1 MKLDYSYKL
10 PVHQQFGRFIRK
22 NLHKSS
28 TETQVLFLP
37 GYGAAEYENVY
48 KPRGIPIQNIT
59 GVEKNGKVYKHI
71 KRTQEFDIVNGDL
84 ADYVKE
90 TDKKFDVI
98 SLDFTGYLTDKE
110 REIIYVIAD
119 RRLLRDGGILLT
131 TFQASRERKDEQ
143 TRYKQTMLNR
153 EIADII
159 NGLSDPKLYDAEY
172 REITSNEQVPQKG
185 EFYYTENSIGIVPKQ
200 QMNIANMRDIGVPS
214 DVLYTFAQA
223 AVPVLKR
230 SEMYNAFLDIVPSDF
245 LEPLFEK
252 FGLSVINNDFLK
264 QLDKFA
270 AYIAAEKLKGHHL
283 EVPQESKQK
292 FLEKYCGSYLLATT
306 LDYIA
311 THVFFWHPSTT
322 YLVRLHAADAQI
334 PTAIQLNKYA
344 GDAGMPM
351 LCDFYKFDD
360 ARTILPDEVEA
371 YAKRFFELPAGWWI
385 SEKAQ
390 TLVSDKEKFRLVE
403 KASKS
408 PNGLPPDI
416 EFTQMLHKKVCI
428 AYEAISSNI
437 SSTMRK
443 LGKGELERIDLG
455 SFRKPRGKKEEIIKM
470 VITGVPDA
478 DIHAKYRVGKMQLA
492 GYKASLKKGMYKE
505 LAEEV
510 RQSQET
516 AQAEKTIVK
525 PIAHTQ
531 PVIESPIREQFDIKA
546 YENDLIRSIIGSE
559 DKFTSFQDEIILPVY
574 EFADGMAKR
583 ADISD
588 EQKLALKKSLNAV
601 HNGKPLNRLIRDTYE
616 FSTAVPEFLRALQNN
631 GSLPSEKELNKL
643 YQRYFGRI

>member
-10 PVHQQFGRFIRK
+10 PVHQQFGRFIKK
-22 NLHKSS
+22 NLYKSPS
-28 TETQVLFLP
+28 ETQVLFLP

-71 KRTQEFDIVNGDL
+71 KRTQEFDIVNDDL
-84 ADYVKE
+84 VDYTKE

-110 REIIYVIAD
+110 REIIYTLAE
-119 RRLLRDGGILLT
+119 RKLLRDGGILLT

-143 TRYKQTMLNR
+143 TRYKQMMLNR
-153 EIADII
+153 EIANII
-159 NGLSDPKLYDAEY
+159 NGLADPKLYDTGY
-172 REITSNEQVPQKG
+172 REITSDEQVPQKG

-200 QMNIANMRDIGVPS
+200 QMNTANMRDIGVPS
-214 DVLYTFAQA
+214 DVLYTLAQA

-230 SEMYNAFLDIVPSDF
+230 SEMFNTFLDIVPPDF

-252 FGLSVINNDFLK
+252 FGLSVMNNDFLK
-264 QLDKFA
+264 QLEKFA
-270 AYIAAEKLKGHHL
+270 ADIAAEKLKGHHL
-283 EVPQESKQK
+283 QVPQESKQK
-292 FLEKYCGSYLLATT
+292 FLEKYCSSYLLTTT
-306 LDYIA
+306 LEYIA

-360 ARTILPDEVEA
+360 ARTILPDEIET

-385 SEKAQ
+385 AEKAQ
-390 TLVSDKEKFRLVE
+390 TLVSTKEKFKLVE
-403 KASKS
+403 RASKS
-408 PNGLPPDI
+408 PNGLPPTI
-416 EFTQMLHKKVCI
+416 EFTKMLHKKVGV
-428 AYEAISSNI
+428 AYETISNSISSAVK
-437 SSTMRK
+437 K
-443 LGKGELERIDLG
+443 LGKGELERINLG
-455 SFRKPRGKKEEIIKM
+455 SFRKPRGNKEEIVKM
-470 VITGVPDA
+470 VIAGVPDEN
-478 DIHAKYRVGKMQLA
+478 IHEKYRVGKMQLA

-505 LAEEV
+505 LVEEV
-510 RQSQET
+510 QRSQET

-525 PIAHTQ
+525 PISQ
-531 PVIESPIREQFDIKA
+531 VRPVIGPPICEQLDAKT

-559 DKFTSFQDEIILPVY
+559 DRFVQFQDEIILPVY
-574 EFADGMAKR
+574 EFADGMVKR
-583 ADISD
+583 TDISD
-588 EQKLALKKSLNAV
+588 EQKLTMKKALNSL
-601 HNGKPLNRLIRDTYE
+601 HNGKPLNRLVRDTYE